1 MENDKTLHDWI
12 NKTITE
18 EDLNEFKKRA
28 DYDDLDQ
35 LFKTTEGMQP
45 PGFDKDAMLKEIL
58 ADAKKE
64 NQVEAKT
71 RRLPKWL
78 PLLAAASIVL
88 MLTFLF
94 YPRNNV
100 VQLSTLYNE
109 QQSKAL
115 PDGSTLTLYA
125 NSKLNYNQSDWSK
138 ARQLHLTGSAK
149 FEVTKGKPFTVS
161 TNYGK
166 VEVLGTIFTANTE
179 GQILEVICTE
189 GKVRVTNINKNLS
202 DEIVKNESIKMIDNE
217 AMIVNKEGFTKIENA
232 SLYLALNELT
242 KVFNVTFDVI
252 DVNVMDV
259 ITANFQHNNFSNAIK
274 TVLNPLNIKYEVN
287 GKVVRLTK

>member
-138 ARQLHLTGSAK
+138 VRQLHLTGSAK
-149 FEVTKGKPFTVS
+149 FEVAKGKPFTVS

-166 VEVLGTIFTANTE
+166 VEVLGTIFTAKTE
-179 GQILEVICTE
+179 GKILEVICTE

-202 DEIVKNESIKMIDNE
+202 DEIVKNESIKIIDNE
-217 AMIVNKEGFTKIENA
+217 AMIVNKEEFTKIENA